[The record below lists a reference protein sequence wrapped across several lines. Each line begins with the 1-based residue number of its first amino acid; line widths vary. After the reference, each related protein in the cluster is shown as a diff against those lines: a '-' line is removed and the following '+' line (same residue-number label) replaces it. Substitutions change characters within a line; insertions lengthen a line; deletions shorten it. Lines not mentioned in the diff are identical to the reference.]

1 SPRGVAPSLSPAT
14 SVRRSSPRRLTATSS
29 LLPSATVPACS
40 DRSSLR
46 GWRAMALRAARRTQ
60 QFVTPPAITW
70 NWSENGVGGLHGERL
85 ERDAVA
91 ELFELAGESADE
103 VV

>member
-1 SPRGVAPSLSPAT
+1 VELEANRSAIVEEQWRLSNAAIEAHRSHDEANAPYRSGLFPGISPADGLSARTHARVAPREVL
-14 SVRRSSPRRLTATSS
+14 PRT
-29 LLPSATVPACS
+29 
-40 DRSSLR
+40 
-46 GWRAMALRAARRTQ
+46 
-60 QFVTPPAITW
+60 
-70 NWSENGVGGLHGERL
+70 WSENGVGGLHGERL